1 MEIGVKQAAS
11 LLKVSE
17 KTIYRWVS
25 AQRVPFYRVG
35 SQYRFSRNELL
46 KWASNAGSAESLN
59 GIDVESSVPDAL
71 PPTSLFDSLRAGG
84 IFYRLGG
91 VDVPSVLE
99 EILGMMRLPEG
110 LDLPRIR
117 DLLCEREQVA
127 TTGLG
132 DGVAFPHC
140 RDIALPGLSFPVVS
154 LAFLEHAIDFS
165 AIDNQPVK
173 IVFTLLSPSSAQS
186 IRLMSRLA
194 YAVRKPAFLEQL
206 KAEAPRDSIFQAA
219 KEVDM
224 ELDAG
229 R

>member
-1 MEIGVKQAAS
+1 
-11 LLKVSE
+11 
-17 KTIYRWVS
+17 
-25 AQRVPFYRVG
+25 
-35 SQYRFSRNELL
+35 
-46 KWASNAGSAESLN
+46 
-59 GIDVESSVPDAL
+59 
-71 PPTSLFDSLRAGG
+71 
-84 IFYRLGG
+84 LGG
-91 VDVPSVLE
+91 GDVPSVLE

-154 LAFLEHAIDFS
+154 LAFLERAIDFS

>member
-1 MEIGVKQAAS
+1 
-11 LLKVSE
+11 
-17 KTIYRWVS
+17 
-25 AQRVPFYRVG
+25 
-35 SQYRFSRNELL
+35 
-46 KWASNAGSAESLN
+46 
-59 GIDVESSVPDAL
+59 
-71 PPTSLFDSLRAGG
+71 
-84 IFYRLGG
+84 
-91 VDVPSVLE
+91 LE